1 MSQELRLKIVD
12 ESKNY
17 LFEETNQNDLMSEKH
32 KSVCTTLSYIE
43 HLLILALVLPGCV
56 PISAFAC
63 LVGFPAGISKSSVG
77 LDICTITAVI
87 KIYKSIIKKTK
98 KIHDKIAFL
107 TKSKLKSIEALV
119 SSALSCLFICGDN
132 LPQ

>member
-63 LVGFPAGISKSSVG
+63 LVGFPAGISKSAVG

-87 KIYKSIIKKTK
+87 KIYKSIIKKTEK
-98 KIHDKIAFL
+98 KHDKIVLLAK
-107 TKSKLKSIEALV
+107 TKLNSIDVLISKALNG
-119 SSALSCLFICGDN
+119 SCLVMMN
-132 LPQ
+132 LFY